1 MGEMTAFEGAMLAH
15 FPLFLAVDSYG
26 AWGREALVFL
36 AQVTARLAIHKSLPK
51 SQASFDLFSKHKH
64 LFNKSKC
71 QSHPPS
77 SIELNLCL

>member
-36 AQVTARLAIHKSLPK
+36 AQVTARLAIHKSLP
-51 SQASFDLFSKHKH
+51 SRRH
-64 LFNKSKC
+64 LSTCFQNL
-71 QSHPPS
+71 
-77 SIELNLCL
+77 SICLIRANARAILRRV